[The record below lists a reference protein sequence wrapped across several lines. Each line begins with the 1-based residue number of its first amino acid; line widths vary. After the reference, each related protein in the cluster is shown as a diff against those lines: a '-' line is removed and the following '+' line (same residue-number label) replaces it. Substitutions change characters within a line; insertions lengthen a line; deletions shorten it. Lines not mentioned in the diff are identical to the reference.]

1 MKFLLSQRCK
11 RLTFLAIGTMLTGA
25 TWAQL
30 STESIV
36 VDGDTRTFLQYL
48 PTNFS
53 PSEATPLVLCF
64 HGGAGTA
71 DFQLGI
77 GDLRDKADSD
87 RFVLVY
93 PQALPDAND
102 DGSTNWQV
110 VQSGEL
116 PFTLPNP
123 HSDINFTSALI
134 EEMGAQ
140 HGIDL
145 SRVYAMGYSNG
156 GGFVYD
162 LACRLNDQITGVG
175 AVARTMY
182 AESYANCATSHPT
195 PVVTILGTNDFESN
209 YDGITYQGTLY
220 FHSSDEG
227 NALWIEKNG
236 LLDSPEVTEMP
247 NLSTNDGSSVERYRW
262 TDAEDCIE
270 LIHYKVNG
278 GSHDWPGSFGNMDI
292 VSHEVIWDHLKDYN
306 MEGKIS
312 CDFEGCMDQ
321 EACNFDPAATEDD
334 GSCLEQDECGICEG
348 SGIAEGYCDCDGNTL
363 DVVGICGG
371 NCTVDSDNNGVCD
384 DQEIY
389 GCSYPLAEN
398 FSSSVTRDDGS
409 CIFPCEGVVN
419 TNVFDWDGDYVVTVT
434 DFLMM
439 LSVYGDTDVD
449 LDGVWDSGD
458 DCVDT
463 NACNYAND
471 PSEPCTYI
479 DILGVCGGGCEAD
492 EDNDGICDDIDTCIG
507 IEDECGVCNGPGPTE
522 MVIEEITILYD
533 SF

>member
-236 LLDSPEVTEMP
+236 LLDDPEVTEMP

-262 TDAEDCIE
+262 TDSEDCIE

-278 GSHDWPGSFGNMDI
+278 GGHDWPGSFGNMDI
-292 VSHEVIWDHLKDYN
+292 VSHEVIWDHLKEYN
-306 MEGKIS
+306 MEGQMSCATSRINDLETQEWKIS
-312 CDFEGCMDQ
+312 PNPTSMALNVTFGEGETPDWFQIFNVRGQVCM
-321 EACNFDPAATEDD
+321 E
-334 GSCLEQDECGICEG
+334 SR
-348 SGIAEGYCDCDGNTL
+348 
-363 DVVGICGG
+363 
-371 NCTVDSDNNGVCD
+371 
-384 DQEIY
+384 
-389 GCSYPLAEN
+389 
-398 FSSSVTRDDGS
+398 SVQGAHWT
-409 CIFPCEGVVN
+409 
-419 TNVFDWDGDYVVTVT
+419 
-434 DFLMM
+434 
-439 LSVYGDTDVD
+439 
-449 LDGVWDSGD
+449 
-458 DCVDT
+458 
-463 NACNYAND
+463 
-471 PSEPCTYI
+471 I
-479 DILGVCGGGCEAD
+479 DISGLK
-492 EDNDGICDDIDTCIG
+492 
-507 IEDECGVCNGPGPTE
+507 PGLHLIRTARG
-522 MVIEEITILYD
+522 TQ
-533 SF
+533 SFVVR